1 MPFGWDTM
9 DSQPNAMKR
18 KRDQSPS
25 DEIEGSNAP
34 KKLSTSDMRQPLGP
48 DSGGTMNPVGGQ
60 AASSPGTIPASPRQ
74 QLSKNGKK
82 KLETILETFES
93 LVRQNSEQPSTAILQ
108 SFEAVI
114 VPLLQK
120 IKDSE
125 KETKI
130 WKWKFND
137 NEETIDAML
146 AVGLERR

>member
-1 MPFGWDTM
+1 M

-74 QLSKNGKK
+74 QDNPGDFRKPCSPEL
-82 KLETILETFES
+82 
-93 LVRQNSEQPSTAILQ
+93 RAAIHRD
-108 SFEAVI
+108 FAV
-114 VPLLQK
+114 L
-120 IKDSE
+120 
-125 KETKI
+125 
-130 WKWKFND
+130 
-137 NEETIDAML
+137 
-146 AVGLERR
+146 